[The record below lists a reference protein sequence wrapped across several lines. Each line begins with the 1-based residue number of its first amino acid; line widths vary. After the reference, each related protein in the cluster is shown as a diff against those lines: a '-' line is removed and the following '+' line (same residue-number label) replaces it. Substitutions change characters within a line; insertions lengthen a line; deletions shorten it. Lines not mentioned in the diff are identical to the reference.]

1 VIFGTSLACISAV
14 FSEESLACGDN
25 CASEAKCQ
33 FLEPYFGCIFVHTI
47 GLIFGRIFGRISAVF
62 SAVFWPYFWPYF
74 GCIFGHTFGRSFSP
88 F

>member
-47 GLIFGRIFGRISAVF
+47 GLIFGRISAVF
-62 SAVFWPYFWPYF
+62 SAVFWPYF